1 VLGDEKGW
9 SGAYTPDLKG
19 IKTLSQQQYRQE
31 VFRKTSTLREHI
43 TVLPFIVLK
52 LKWDGTA
59 CKIVSVHRLKPLFVL
74 PRTYLSTRMAESIL
88 DPANVNEELNA
99 LEAMAKGSSLFRQ
112 TPYGVKG
119 NKGNFPRLVAA
130 SPSGNVN
137 SVIIRNVPRD
147 HLFPFIRSIGVTTEE
162 YKMFLWDLHSTHA
175 DADVVNLQEEENA
188 GSAFMPGKATDRLQ
202 LQDQEEFH
210 QLSAESRKD
219 IAKWVAFL
227 GAKGISLAMEDFPM
241 VVQRALKASQ
251 TNSILTKGLQNIG
264 LVQLTPSGDMEISPD
279 PDKVLR
285 NMEGAG

>member
-1 VLGDEKGW
+1 
-9 SGAYTPDLKG
+9 
-19 IKTLSQQQYRQE
+19 
-31 VFRKTSTLREHI
+31 
-43 TVLPFIVLK
+43 
-52 LKWDGTA
+52 
-59 CKIVSVHRLKPLFVL
+59 
-74 PRTYLSTRMAESIL
+74 
-88 DPANVNEELNA
+88 
-99 LEAMAKGSSLFRQ
+99 
-112 TPYGVKG
+112 
-119 NKGNFPRLVAA
+119 
-130 SPSGNVN
+130 
-137 SVIIRNVPRD
+137 
-147 HLFPFIRSIGVTTEE
+147 
-162 YKMFLWDLHSTHA
+162 MFLWDLHSTHA

-285 NMEGAG
+285 NMEGAGSFASYEIQFREEEKRLEEDKRLEAEKGKDEEFKGEELLGVLDSDGDVPSEGGSQREQRLRERNDRRQKQEREDNDMWFLIASDNRDNRDTATQAPATGYAKAGLGRSQEA